1 MKRLDQVVL
10 ASGNA
15 GKLKEFAALL
25 APLGIRMVSQADL
38 GVKEVAEPHLT
49 FMENALLKARHAS
62 KCTGLPALADDSGLC
77 VSALDGAPG
86 VHSARFAEA
95 EHGSRSDEAN
105 NLKLVRL
112 LNGQDDRRAMYVA
125 VLVLVRRHDDPLPL
139 FAQGLWHGQIVDSPR
154 GLNGFGYDPHFFL
167 PDQGMTAAE
176 LSPYAKN
183 ALSHRAKAMAQLVD
197 ALRSIDSLE
206 RIS

>member
-1 MKRLDQVVL
+1 MKRMDQVVL

-25 APLGIRMVSQADL
+25 APLGICMVSQGDL
-38 GVKEVAEPHLT
+38 GVSEVAEPHLT

-62 KCTGLPALADDSGLC
+62 ACTGLPALADDSGLC

-86 VHSARFAEA
+86 VLSARFAEA
-95 EHGSRSDEAN
+95 EHGARSDAAN
-105 NLKLVRL
+105 NRKLVRL
-112 LNGQDDRRAMYVA
+112 LNGQVDRRAMYVA

-139 FAQGLWHGQIVDSPR
+139 FAQGLWHGEIVDIPR
-154 GLNGFGYDPHFFL
+154 GSNGFGYDPHFFL

-176 LSPYAKN
+176 LSPVVKN
-183 ALSHRAKAMAQLVD
+183 AVSHRAKAMAQLVD
-197 ALRSIDSLE
+197 ALRAIESTKQHS
-206 RIS
+206 